1 MQKMWSLE
9 DHLSYPMM
17 TDLHSTLINLVK
29 TCDNNM
35 VHPVLC
41 RIMRVGLIEKDKAFY
56 HE

>member
-35 VHPVLC
+35 VNPVLC